1 MDALCK
7 RLWYMSCS
15 LLNSFIREIKS
26 HYDSRLQNQEG
37 YRMVFVSIC
46 ELARRAFRSNEL
58 KLRHLFFSH
67 FKATKCLKEFKGKR
81 MRLGSVLVGD
91 SDFFLCP
98 MLVSCWSTHLSHF
111 RYRGQNSPSLL
122 TNQVMLFYPSL
133 KSNAILDNTALNVYF
148 ANSTPYRRSSVRKK
162 CFWRAL

>member
-1 MDALCK
+1 
-7 RLWYMSCS
+7 MSCS

-91 SDFFLCP
+91 SDFFFVPCSCHVDQLTFHIFVTEDKIHHLYLLIRLC
-98 MLVSCWSTHLSHF
+98 
-111 RYRGQNSPSLL
+111 
-122 TNQVMLFYPSL
+122 
-133 KSNAILDNTALNVYF
+133 YF
-148 ANSTPYRRSSVRKK
+148 IPV
-162 CFWRAL
+162 